1 MGPQRAFEL
10 ANELWGVSEIL
21 RHTNPRLLMFRS
33 DGGVTVIGS
42 PLQNE
47 IEWPKGVES
56 WPLPEKEWVS
66 IPLAAWKEYH
76 NREVMTPNGQT
87 GTLVGSRG
95 ESFMVLVQ
103 DPHGEES
110 IVLCKKCEV
119 QE

>member
-10 ANELWGVSEIL
+10 ANEMWGVSEIL

-33 DGGVTVIGS
+33 NGSLAVIS
-42 PLQNE
+42 FPLKTE
-47 IEWPKGVES
+47 IEWPKDVES
-56 WPLPEKEWVS
+56 WPVPEKEWVS
-66 IPLAAWKEYH
+66 VPLSAWKEYH
-76 NREVMTPNGQT
+76 NREVMTADGAI
-87 GTLVGSRG
+87 GTLVGARG
-95 ESFMVLVQ
+95 ESFMVLIQ